1 VSTVID
7 SSALLALLWSEPG
20 HQTVLAAIDGAAISA
35 VNMAE
40 VASKLADRGVTGA
53 AVSSTLA
60 RFPIEVVP
68 FDERQALRTGT
79 LRNATRRL
87 GLSIGDRACLG
98 LALAEG
104 AKILTADRHWAQLD
118 LGVDITLIR

>member
-1 VSTVID
+1 MSTVID

-40 VASKLADRGVTGA
+40 VASKLADRGITGV

-68 FDERQALRTGT
+68 FDERQAMRTGA
-79 LRNATRRL
+79 LRDATRRL

-104 AKILTADRHWAQLD
+104 AKILTADRHWARLD
-118 LGVDITLIR
+118 LGIDITLIR

>member
-7 SSALLALLWSEPG
+7 SSALLALLWTEPG

-53 AVSSTLA
+53 AVASNLA
-60 RFPIEVVP
+60 KFPVEVVP
-68 FDERQALRTGT
+68 FDERQAMRTGA
-79 LRNATRRL
+79 LRDATRRL

-104 AKILTADRHWAQLD
+104 AKILTADRHWARLD
-118 LGVDITLIR
+118 LGIDITLIR

>member
-1 VSTVID
+1 MSAVID
-7 SSALLALLWSEPG
+7 SSAFLALLWSEPG

-53 AVSSTLA
+53 AVSSNLA
-60 RFPIEVVP
+60 KFPVEVVP
-68 FDERQALRTGT
+68 FDERQALRTGE
-79 LRNATRRL
+79 LRDATRRL

-98 LALAEG
+98 LALTKG
-104 AKILTADRHWAQLD
+104 AKVLTADRHWARLD
-118 LGVDITLIR
+118 LGIDITLIR